1 MTLDSAALKAANF
14 ALNGLRPYPVAVTTA
29 SGARTNGLIALSSGS
44 GSILPEAPRVM
55 IGLSKYNLT
64 HDLVMESGA
73 FVMHLLAT
81 GSPEVLDASLKVL
94 MQLGG
99 SSGRDG
105 DKFVGLSTKPG
116 VTGSPVLLD
125 ALCYVEGRVV
135 NSMDCDENTVFLADV
150 VASERLVQG
159 ERLNIGDAWGKLP
172 PEWIAQYEHNH
183 EPQMASARQLRGL
196 A

>member
-1 MTLDSAALKAANF
+1 MTLDLKAANF
-14 ALNGLRPYPVAVTTA
+14 TLNGLRPYPIAVTTV
-29 SGARTNGLIALSSGS
+29 SGGRENGLIALSSGN
-44 GSILPEAPRVM
+44 GSIVPEAPRVM

-64 HDLVMESGA
+64 HDLVAESGV

-81 GSPEVLDASLKVL
+81 GSPEVLDASLRLL

-105 DKFVGLSTKPG
+105 DKLAGLSTKPG

-159 ERLNIGDAWGKLP
+159 ERLTIGEAWGKLP
-172 PEWIAQYEHNH
+172 PEWIEQYEHNH
-183 EPQMASARQLRGL
+183 EPQLASARELRGL
-196 A
+196 